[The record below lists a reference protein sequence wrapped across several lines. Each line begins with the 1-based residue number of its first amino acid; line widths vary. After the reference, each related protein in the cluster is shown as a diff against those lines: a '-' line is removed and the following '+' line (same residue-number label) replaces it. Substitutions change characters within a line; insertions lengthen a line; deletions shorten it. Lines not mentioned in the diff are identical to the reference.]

1 MWKYSPAMEMGNLT
15 RAFRH
20 LITAKRWHNN
30 LTWITIHTPNMCLKR
45 HFCCAY
51 KLLCNAVISFTLFC
65 YFIRY
70 ETRNDVW
77 TCYWFVAMLVIHIR
91 KQCVKVS
98 ETGIWLSSL
107 RALSVLFHSCSLRN
121 LKFQTTQHFSV
132 IKDNSPRNN
141 PVLVSVTWVL
151 PNTNEN
157 ALDFPS
163 LIHTTCKSLLI
174 YLLTYWL
181 TYLTNSLTH
190 SLHGRNS
197 FLRS

>member
-1 MWKYSPAMEMGNLT
+1 MWV
-15 RAFRH
+15 
-20 LITAKRWHNN
+20 ITAVN
-30 LTWITIHTPNMCLKR
+30 LGIGEDIFCNILNYSALWSLFHRIQLYTYSYTIYVKQHTYNLR
-45 HFCCAY
+45 YH
-51 KLLCNAVISFTLFC
+51 SFTLFC

-107 RALSVLFHSCSLRN
+107 RAVSVLFHSCSLRN

-181 TYLTNSLTH
+181 TYLTNSITH